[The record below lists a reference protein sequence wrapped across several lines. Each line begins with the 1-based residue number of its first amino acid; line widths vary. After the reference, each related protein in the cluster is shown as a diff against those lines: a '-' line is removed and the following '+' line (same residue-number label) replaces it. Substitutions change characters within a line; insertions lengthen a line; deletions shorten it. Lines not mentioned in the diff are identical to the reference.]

1 MPGRIVWDEQ
11 CAWGRSRASIGVVA
25 DLVSALS
32 RWLLA
37 VRSLS
42 SSCRRV
48 SSLSAMMRVASSTW
62 DTRTKN
68 TPTIN
73 LEARAAERKRRHAGI
88 HS

>member
-1 MPGRIVWDEQ
+1 MPGGIVWDEQ
-11 CAWGRSRASIGVVA
+11 CAWGVVA

-48 SSLSAMMRVASSTW
+48 SSLSAMMRVASST
-62 DTRTKN
+62 
-68 TPTIN
+68 
-73 LEARAAERKRRHAGI
+73 
-88 HS
+88 